1 MALIRCAACSEVVSS
16 LVKTCP
22 SCRLPM
28 GQSHVPVMAAPS
40 TALARAV
47 APRRTPPPVG
57 RVSHFPTRT

>member
-28 GQSHVPVMAAPS
+28 GPSHIQAIAAPS
-40 TALARAV
+40 AALARAV
-47 APRRTPPPVG
+47 APRRTLPPVG
-57 RVSHFPTRT
+57 RVSHFPNRT